1 MVWLTV
7 GAPAQAQEAIS
18 NAMHVRQPY
27 NIETFGAFR
36 MLILAGDFSPKVDLT
51 AVLAKRPTT
60 GVGAVADAR
69 GEITIYAG
77 KLIVSYGKEAPDPAA
92 GSERAA
98 LLAVAR
104 PAADVGPADPD
115 RPLHTS

>member
-36 MLILAGDFSPKVDLT
+36 MLNGDGAQRALSPST
-51 AVLAKRPTT
+51 PCRSP
-60 GVGAVADAR
+60 GAHWVCFAIHGFQA
-69 GEITIYAG
+69 EIPI
-77 KLIVSYGKEAPDPAA
+77 I
-92 GSERAA
+92 
-98 LLAVAR
+98 
-104 PAADVGPADPD
+104 
-115 RPLHTS
+115 

>member
-36 MLILAGDFSPKVDLT
+36 MLNGDGAQRAPSR
-51 AVLAKRPTT
+51 VLEVSLFFTLPCGGDGLRRTQEGRSRAARAWP
-60 GVGAVADAR
+60 VRVADR
-69 GEITIYAG
+69 NG
-77 KLIVSYGKEAPDPAA
+77 
-92 GSERAA
+92 R
-98 LLAVAR
+98 
-104 PAADVGPADPD
+104 
-115 RPLHTS
+115 